1 MLCVHTPDVVTI
13 TSDWSHKTNET
24 HQNSCGSS
32 AAAHL
37 EMDVDVVS
45 EDVHSEELAGA
56 DLAGVLLIAVGQQ
69 MFVHVTSA
77 GEHLCT
83 HTERWCGHVWT
94 LLRSPRPESTHL
106 VADGAG
112 RRFLPVLGPLVSI
125 RLEILFLHVLR
136 S

>member
-1 MLCVHTPDVVTI
+1 
-13 TSDWSHKTNET
+13 
-24 HQNSCGSS
+24 
-32 AAAHL
+32 
-37 EMDVDVVS
+37 MDVDVVS

-69 MFVHVTSA
+69 MFVHVASA

-83 HTERWCGHVWT
+83 HTHRALVWT
-94 LLRSPRPESTHL
+94 RVDPAKVSPHPESTHL